1 MNGQE
6 FLGKL
11 LEYYQSSFDIV
22 RPFETECGS
31 FDAYAAFNVTS
42 AKYVLIKKAQLW
54 QAKCYEHAFFSCVT
68 KMDGDT
74 LHKFRQQI
82 IDYIEPELV
91 RKGQNCTEKDH
102 MYTYITG
109 IFLCEEGIST
119 QERQAV
125 RKFRFFKNYRF
136 GIRGYAEA
144 RLLVFDLKNNKI
156 YGNRAAKELVKGYGK
171 IFQEGF

>member
-68 KMDGDT
+68 KMDGDA

-82 IDYIEPELV
+82 ICILILPEFFFV
-91 RKGQNCTEKDH
+91 RREFLRRSVRRSENSASLK
-102 MYTYITG
+102 ITG
-109 IFLCEEGIST
+109 LESGDM
-119 QERQAV
+119 
-125 RKFRFFKNYRF
+125 RKH
-136 GIRGYAEA
+136 GCWS
-144 RLLVFDLKNNKI
+144 LT
-156 YGNRAAKELVKGYGK
+156 
-171 IFQEGF
+171 